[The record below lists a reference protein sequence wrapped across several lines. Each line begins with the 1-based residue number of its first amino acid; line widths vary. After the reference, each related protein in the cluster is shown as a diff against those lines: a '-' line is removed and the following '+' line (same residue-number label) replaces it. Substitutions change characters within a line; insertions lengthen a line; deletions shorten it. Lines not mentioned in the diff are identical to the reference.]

1 MEPIDLGTLITQIQ
15 STATAVIG
23 QDVTTLSGFSA
34 QQLQAIAQQA
44 VFVSAGIADGSITGE
59 TRDFFLDNLKEMVR
73 SFVNVLAGLVVI
85 TIERTWNAI
94 VGVLWAA
101 IGKATGLALPVL

>member
-1 MEPIDLGTLITQIQ
+1 MEPIDLGKLVSEMQAA
-15 STATAVIG
+15 ATAVIR
-23 QDVTTLSGFSA
+23 QDVATLGGFSA

-44 VFVSAGIADGSITGE
+44 ILVSRGIADGTITGE

-73 SFVNVLAGLVVI
+73 SFVNVLVGLAIVVV
-85 TIERTWNAI
+85 EQTWNAI

-101 IGKATGLALPVL
+101 IGKATGLALPIP